1 MLVWSS
7 SFNSCI
13 PINNTFTYKI
23 ISYQNNLIYIEI
35 SGLNKKKNQTYHLE
49 NMFEKFVYFEII
61 NDSPLWSYNFVEENN
76 HRSKINIFI
85 EPSLINDFLDKVK
98 IYDAGHI
105 FTPDES
111 GNYHIKGVNET
122 SHFMTFDNMLNAK
135 SEDDLLF
142 EPISNESL
150 NLVVEEMPIN
160 SDDEVK
166 KWRIQLDVNT
176 SLNKLK
182 EIKKFLEE
190 NIPDLL

>member
-1 MLVWSS
+1 MKFRL
-7 SFNSCI
+7 
-13 PINNTFTYKI
+13 
-23 ISYQNNLIYIEI
+23 
-35 SGLNKKKNQTYHLE
+35 KKDW
-49 NMFEKFVYFEII
+49 F
-61 NDSPLWSYNFVEENN
+61 
-76 HRSKINIFI
+76 
-85 EPSLINDFLDKVK
+85 INDFLDKVK

-150 NLVVEEMPIN
+150 NLVVEEMPIS
-160 SDDEVK
+160 SDDEIK
-166 KWRIQLDVNT
+166 KWRIQLDVKT
-176 SLNKLK
+176 SLTKLK